1 MSTTELIDNI
11 KNGDNVTANKT
22 FDRVKELREKTGL
35 GLMDCKKALEEAN
48 GDLDLAIE
56 ELRKSSGLKAS
67 KKSSRSAAD
76 GLIGIKSFEGKSFM
90 VEINC
95 ETDFVARDDSF
106 NSFMQEVLEIVSSN
120 RDKSLEELLEE
131 GIEEKREKLVQK
143 LGENIVVRRIAA
155 SVDNADSSGVYLHSN
170 NKIGTIISLKEGTE
184 ELAKDIAMHAAATDP
199 MAISPSDISQDVID
213 KEREIYVAQSEESGK
228 PAEIVEKMIEGKIRK
243 FLSEVSLTEQEFV
256 KDPTIKINDLLK
268 NNNASIVGFTRFEVG
283 EGIEVEKVDFASEV
297 MSQIEG

>member
-1 MSTTELIDNI
+1 MSNI
-11 KNGDNVTANKT
+11 SASQ
-22 FDRVKELREKTGL
+22 VKELREKTGL
-35 GLMDCKKALEEAN
+35 GLMDCKKALEDTN
-48 GDLDLAIE
+48 GDLDLAVE
-56 ELRKSSGLKAS
+56 ELRKTSGLKAS

-76 GLIGIKSFEGKSFM
+76 GLIGIKSLEGKSFM

-106 NSFMQEVLEIVSSN
+106 NSFTQEVLEIVSSN

-143 LGENIVVRRIAA
+143 LGENIVVRRITA
-155 SVDNADSSGVYLHSN
+155 SEDSADSSGVYLHSN
-170 NKIGTIISLKEGTE
+170 NKIGTIISLKGGTE
-184 ELAKDIAMHAAATDP
+184 EVAKDIAMHAAATDP

-213 KEREIYVAQSEESGK
+213 KEREIYKAQSEDSGK
-228 PAEIVEKMIEGKIRK
+228 PADIVEKMVEGKIGK
-243 FLSEVSLTEQEFV
+243 FLSEVSLTEQDFV
-256 KDPTIKINDLLK
+256 KDPSIKINDLLK
-268 NNNASIVGFTRFEVG
+268 NNNANIIGFRRFEVG